1 MLDAI
6 FAMPTWLVGLAL
18 LAFLGTFSLAGLAAA
33 RRWVLPRMGIQSE
46 DSQFT
51 GAITQSVMVFYGLVV
66 ALIAVSVWQKYGQVS
81 DIVSGEATA
90 IAAVWRDLGGY
101 PEPQR
106 DAMRPILRGYTEQII
121 TEAWPLQHKGQ
132 TPRVGV
138 EWMNKLQAKLYPF
151 EPATEGQKLLHAE
164 TLRAYNHL
172 ILMRRQR
179 LDAVDTGLPGIL
191 WLVILSG
198 AFVSVTSA
206 FFYRIES
213 FRLHA
218 VMVVLLAAF
227 IALVIFVIFALD
239 RPFRGDLAVNADSYQ
254 LVYDQLMKP

>member
-6 FAMPTWLVGLAL
+6 FAMPTWLVGLGLMLL
-18 LAFLGTFSLAGLAAA
+18 LAAFGFGGLVAA

-51 GAITQSVMVFYGLVV
+51 GAITQSVMVFYGLVA

-81 DIVSGEATA
+81 DVVSGEATA
-90 IAAVWRDLGGY
+90 IAALWRDLGGY
-101 PEPQR
+101 PEAQR
-106 DAMRPILRGYTEQII
+106 EELRPILKGYTAQII
-121 TEAWPLQHKGQ
+121 NEAWPLQHKGQ
-132 TPRVGV
+132 VPRVGV
-138 EWMNKLQAKLYPF
+138 VWMNQFQDRLYAVQ
-151 EPATEGQKLLHAE
+151 PATEGHKLLHAE
-164 TLRAYNHL
+164 TLRAYNNF

-191 WLVILSG
+191 WLVIVAG

-206 FFYRIES
+206 FFYRVES

-218 VMVVLLAAF
+218 TMVVLLTLF

-239 RPFRGDLAVNADSYQ
+239 RPFRGDLAIPAESYQ
-254 LVYDQLMKP
+254 LIYDQLMKP

>member
-6 FAMPTWLVGLAL
+6 FSMPTWLAGLSLMFL
-18 LAFLGTFSLAGLAAA
+18 LAAFGFGGLVVV
-33 RRWVLPRMGIQSE
+33 RRWVLPQMGIQSE

-51 GAITQSVMVFYGLVV
+51 GAITQSVMVFYGLVA
-66 ALIAVSVWQKYGQVS
+66 ALIAVSVWQKFGQVS

-90 IAAVWRDLGGY
+90 IAALWRDLGGY
-101 PEPQR
+101 PEDQR
-106 DAMRPILRGYTEQII
+106 DEMRRILKGYTEQII
-121 TEAWPLQHKGQ
+121 NEAWPLQHKGQ
-132 TPRVGV
+132 VPRVGV
-138 EWMNKLQAKLYPF
+138 IWMNQFQDHLYTYQPVS
-151 EPATEGQKLLHAE
+151 EGQKILHAE
-164 TLRAYNHL
+164 TLRAYNHF
-172 ILMRRQR
+172 ILLRNQR

-191 WLVILSG
+191 WLVIIAG

-218 VMVVLLAAF
+218 TMVVLLSLF

-239 RPFRGDLAVNADSYQ
+239 RPFRGDLAITAESYQ
-254 LVYDQLMKP
+254 LIHDLLMKP